1 MWAVIT
7 SPGATGPTFS
17 GVARIN
23 DVFGKQLVVRRQLRD
38 LLGDVPN
45 HLGQITHAAT
55 AVVTWLGRPPAT
67 IAPVNCSIS
76 LRFVVLITTPS
87 TYTMILVQLPSRKPA
102 PSGALDDQRDALA
115 DESNQLRTG
124 KFKIETWDAGW
135 WQVRSALKDRDLC
148 TIDLAAVKMAH
159 EALRD
164 KLRPQLAEFGFLDE
178 GLESATVEPARSVR
192 TSE

>member
-1 MWAVIT
+1 MA
-7 SPGATGPTFS
+7 GKATGNHSAGELQYFP
-17 GVARIN
+17 AICRAHN
-23 DVFGKQLVVRRQLRD
+23 DPFDIHHDPR
-38 LLGDVPN
+38 
-45 HLGQITHAAT
+45 T
-55 AVVTWLGRPPAT
+55 APFAQ
-67 IAPVNCSIS
+67 AC
-76 LRFVVLITTPS
+76 
-87 TYTMILVQLPSRKPA
+87 

-178 GLESATVEPARSVR
+178 GLESATVEPARSVS